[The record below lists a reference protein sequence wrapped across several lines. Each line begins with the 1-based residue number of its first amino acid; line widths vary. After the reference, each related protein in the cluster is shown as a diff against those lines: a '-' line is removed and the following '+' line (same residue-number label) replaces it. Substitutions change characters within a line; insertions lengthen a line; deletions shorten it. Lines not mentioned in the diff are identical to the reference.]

1 MRLALIG
8 VGNVGKA
15 FIKLLAMKKNFLL
28 LNNIELELCLV
39 ANSKGAVYSQ
49 FGIDCNN
56 LIGELENG
64 QLLEN
69 NIEFKKDV
77 DVIDLI
83 KACGIETVILA
94 TPTNKN
100 NGEPGIT
107 YIKKF
112 LSYGINVVTADK
124 GPVLIDYHGLA
135 EIAKRNKARLGIG
148 CTTGGALPSINGG
161 IIELAGSD
169 VYKIEGVLNG
179 TTNFILKEMEDKI
192 VSYEEALKTA
202 QLLGIA
208 ESNPTLDVEGFDTAT
223 KILILSN
230 VIMKSNKKI
239 EDISIQGITDITV
252 EKIQKAKEEGKRYKL
267 IGTAEKTGDDVNI
280 SVKLEKINFLSD
292 FYNVEGKNKAVKY
305 YSDTL
310 GELTIVGGASGTIPA
325 AASLLRDII
334 NIYRNN
340 NNEWY

>member
-15 FIKLLAMKKNFLL
+15 FIKLLAMKKNYFL

-39 ANSKGAVYSQ
+39 ANSKGAIYNKY
-49 FGIDCNN
+49 GIDCNK
-56 LIGELENG
+56 LIEELEND

-69 NIEFKKDV
+69 NKEFKKNV

-83 KACGIETVILA
+83 KTSKIETVVLA

-100 NGEPGIT
+100 NGEPGIF
-107 YIKKF
+107 YVKKF

-135 EIAKRNKARLGIG
+135 EIAKRNKVKFGIG

-169 VYKIEGVLNG
+169 IYKIEGVLNG
-179 TTNFILKEMEDKI
+179 TTNFILKEMEEKM
-192 VSYEEALKTA
+192 VSYEEALRTA
-202 QLLGIA
+202 QVLGIA
-208 ESNPTLDVEGFDTAT
+208 ETDPTLDVEGFDTAT

-239 EDISIQGITDITV
+239 EEISIEGITDITV
-252 EKIQKAKEEGKRYKL
+252 EKIQKVKEEGKRYKL
-267 IGTAEKTGDDVNI
+267 VGIAEKIGDDVNI
-280 SVKLEKINFLSD
+280 AVKLKKIDSLND

-340 NNEWY
+340 NNE